1 MGYIL
6 QKKMEKVLFR
16 MDMIEIR
23 NRMKKKKPAFI
34 QQMGRQ
40 RKALGNNW
48 KKPRGSDSKIKIG
61 KKGYPRKVKVGFKS
75 PKEVRGFSR
84 DGSKIILVKNILE
97 LNSVDKTKE
106 IVCLASLGKRKKVDI
121 IKKCIELNL
130 KMLNVKDPLKFLKD
144 VEENFKKKKEDKVK
158 KDQEKKKKKEE
169 KKGKKKEG
177 IEAVVTD
184 EDKDI
189 KDKEKKEKDKLL
201 TKREK

>member
-1 MGYIL
+1 
-6 QKKMEKVLFR
+6 MEKGLFK
-16 MDMIEIR
+16 MKMIELR

-84 DGSKIILVKNILE
+84 DGLKIILVKNILE
-97 LNSVDKTKE
+97 LNNIDKTKE
-106 IVCLASLGKRKKVDI
+106 TVCLASIGQRKKVDI
-121 IKKCIELNL
+121 VKKCVELNL
-130 KMLNVKDPLKFLKD
+130 KMLNVKDPSKFLKD
-144 VEENFKKKKEDKVK
+144 VEENFKKKREDKIK
-158 KDQEKKKKKEE
+158 KDQEKNKKKED
-169 KKGKKKEG
+169 KKNKKKDG
-177 IEAVVTD
+177 IEAVVSD
-184 EDKDI
+184 EDKDL